1 MEIENMIEQLL
12 LKKGEVDSGVSWKL
26 IIINS
31 HINPVSSVFIHLFF
45 FWELHVSRQDHKLEK
60 INKWTSSP
68 PLFT

>member
-31 HINPVSSVFIHLFF
+31 HINPVSSGLHSFIVF
-45 FWELHVSRQDHKLEK
+45 W
-60 INKWTSSP
+60 
-68 PLFT
+68 